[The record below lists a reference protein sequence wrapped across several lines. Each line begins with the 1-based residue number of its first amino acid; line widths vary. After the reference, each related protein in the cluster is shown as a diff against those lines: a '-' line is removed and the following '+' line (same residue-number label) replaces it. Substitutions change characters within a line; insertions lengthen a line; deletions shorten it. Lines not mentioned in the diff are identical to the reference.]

1 MKRIIT
7 HISLVAAI
15 AFAASCS
22 QESFLGEEGDGVLT
36 LRLQTA
42 EMSTRATDTV
52 AGEGV
57 ENEVTHA
64 DFFFF
69 SDEEGTTLLENG
81 HVRLAVGDGGLT
93 AKDGNVYEYKFD
105 ASSQYPALKG
115 ASYVYVIA
123 NYPEEITATT
133 LEDILDLD
141 IKTDLSGELSYF
153 VMDSYGSAVNDYL
166 TYLKPSKA
174 NDEKTY
180 TIGLTRAAAKLVLNI
195 NVKNSYVDSNDD
207 TWTPVTDQMWV
218 NFVNARKN
226 AQVAAEPVEFDE
238 KANYF
243 QTASQTPTAASSAPE
258 GYTSWKTTAIYTY
271 PQSYETS
278 DVTAPYY
285 KIFCPWISQ
294 KKGMNNFYYKII
306 LPDLEGKSF
315 KRNKIYQ
322 LTVDVSVIGGTEDD
336 WALVTN
342 HVYVADWWAPEVIE
356 ASFEGAMYLDV
367 PVTYYEIYGDDFVDI
382 PVVSSNPIQVT
393 NVTGSKRNLYQVKED
408 QADSYISVT
417 PTIDIINTK
426 EGVKLTHVLN
436 RDITSSDFDCT
447 PITYTMKVSHTQGGL
462 SKTIDVTVVQ
472 YPSIY
477 AQADPS
483 NGYAYV
489 NSYTYGNT
497 SSANQTGT
505 ARGGRWRS
513 YQNGNTI
520 GYMAYNNNGDELAS
534 MNQGTGLNSNY
545 NQYIV
550 NVSVL
555 PEGYKVS
562 GMTEDVIIGDP
573 RGGQLAHDYLGYAA
587 GTSGGRTTGVQ
598 GSYKPAA
605 STTQNIIAPALRI
618 ASSWGATIYLND
630 FERAEERCAAYQ
642 ENGYPAGRWRL
653 PTVAEI
659 DFLIRLST
667 YEHIPALF
675 TTNSAELYQSNNN
688 GTQFTLAYTY
698 YSSYWSNGPS
708 VYAGKP
714 YTDNG
719 HTSPYELGGT
729 EVTLTAPGTQSG
741 TYRYY
746 WWVPNN
752 GSYAYTSHS
761 KDLVSANS
769 EYFEPH
775 VRCVY
780 DEWYWSSTKYNSQG
794 QPITGSGTAAEQWI
808 GYIF

>member
-42 EMSTRATDTV
+42 EMSTRATVATV
-52 AGEGV
+52 PGEGV

-93 AKDGNVYEYKFD
+93 AKGGNVYEYKFD

-133 LEDILDLD
+133 LKGILDLD

-226 AQVAAEPVEFDE
+226 ARVAAKPVEFDE

-367 PVTYYEIYGDDFVDI
+367 PVKYYEIYGDDFVDI

-408 QADSYISVT
+408 EDDSYITVT
-417 PTIDIINTK
+417 PTINIINTK
-426 EGVKLTHVLN
+426 EGFKLTHVLN

-477 AQADPS
+477 AEADPS

-489 NSYTYGNT
+489 NSYAHNDVDGGRYADDEYGTSNFAYNSRSTNT
-497 SSANQTGT
+497 SYNAYYSDALGVMNKLGQTT
-505 ARGGRWRS
+505 S
-513 YQNGNTI
+513 Q
-520 GYMAYNNNGDELAS
+520 NNNG
-534 MNQGTGLNSNY
+534 
-545 NQYIV
+545 NQYV
-550 NVSVL
+550 VTVGVL
-555 PEGYKVS
+555 PSDYKVA
-562 GMTEDVIIGDP
+562 GMTENAVIGDP
-573 RGGQLAHDYLGYAA
+573 RGGSLTNNYLGFA
-587 GTSGGRTTGVQ
+587 GFGGSGSRQLTVQ
-598 GSYKPAA
+598 ANFDAVSGS
-605 STTQNIIAPALRI
+605 TQNVIAPKIRI
-618 ASSWGATIYLND
+618 ASSWGATTTISTYTT
-630 FERAEERCAAYQ
+630 AEERCAAYQ
-642 ENGYPAGRWRL
+642 ENGYPAGRWRI

-667 YEHIPALF
+667 YNHIPALF
-675 TTNSAELYQSNNN
+675 TTSKESTGGYGAR
-688 GTQFTLAYTY
+688 TY
-698 YSSYWSNGPS
+698 YSGYWANGPS
-708 VYAGKP
+708 VYAGVP
-714 YTDNG
+714 YTSDN
-719 HTSPYELGGT
+719 HTRPYVNGSSL
-729 EVTLTAPGTQSG
+729 TLTNTSSNGGYLSRDT
-741 TYRYY
+741 
-746 WWVPNN
+746 NN
-752 GSYAYTSHS
+752 
-761 KDLVSANS
+761 D
-769 EYFEPH
+769 YFEPH

-780 DEWYWSSTKYNSQG
+780 DEWYWGSEKYDRNG
-794 QPITGSGTAAEQWI
+794 NKITGTGTAANRWI

>member
-1 MKRIIT
+1 MKKIIT

-42 EMSTRATDTV
+42 EMSTRATV

-81 HVRLAVGDGGLT
+81 HVRLEVGDGGLT
-93 AKDGNVYEYKFD
+93 AKEGNVYEYRFD

-123 NYPEEITATT
+123 NYPEKITATT

-226 AQVAAEPVEFDE
+226 AQVAAEPVEFDK

-393 NVTGSKRNLYQVKED
+393 NVTGSKTNLYNGQSV
-408 QADSYISVT
+408 SVT
-417 PTIDIINTK
+417 PSTAIINSK

-436 RDITSSDFDCT
+436 TDMTSSSFDCT
-447 PITYTMKVSHTQGGL
+447 PITYTLKVSHKQGGL
-462 SKTIDVTVVQ
+462 SKTVDVTVVQ

-477 AQADPS
+477 AKADES
-483 NGYAYV
+483 NKFAYV
-489 NSYTYGNT
+489 NSY
-497 SSANQTGT
+497 ANNSIT
-505 ARGGRWRS
+505 GGRHS
-513 YQNGNTI
+513 YSN
-520 GYMAYNNNGDELAS
+520 AYNSRGNSAGSSGNDGIGS
-534 MNQGTGLNSNY
+534 MNYVGGQGSVNNNN
-545 NQYIV
+545 NQYV
-550 NVSVL
+550 VTVGVL
-555 PEGYKVS
+555 PSGYKVT
-562 GMTEDVIIGDP
+562 GMTEAAVIGDP
-573 RGGQLAHDYLGYAA
+573 RGGRLTYNYLGYYGNG
-587 GTSGGRTTGVQ
+587 GTGSITRDVQ
-598 GSYKPAA
+598 SKYNAIS
-605 STTQNIIAPALRI
+605 STTQNVIAPSIRI
-618 ASSWGATIYLND
+618 ASSWGATGPIRNYD
-630 FERAEERCAAYQ
+630 RAEERCAAYQ
-642 ENGYPAGRWRL
+642 ENGYPAGRWRV
-653 PTVAEI
+653 PTLAEI
-659 DFLIRLST
+659 DFLIRLSDNNHIPELFSPSKEGT
-667 YEHIPALF
+667 HTYDVYWAGGEYGYGGKAYVNDGHTQAFVNLSNAQQDYNNLLVVRVNNQYEHF
-675 TTNSAELYQSNNN
+675 D
-688 GTQFTLAYTY
+688 TY
-698 YSSYWSNGPS
+698 
-708 VYAGKP
+708 
-714 YTDNG
+714 
-719 HTSPYELGGT
+719 
-729 EVTLTAPGTQSG
+729 
-741 TYRYY
+741 
-746 WWVPNN
+746 
-752 GSYAYTSHS
+752 
-761 KDLVSANS
+761 
-769 EYFEPH
+769 

-780 DEWYWSSTKYNSQG
+780 DEWYWGSVKYDRNG
-794 QPITGSGTAAEQWI
+794 DKITGTGTAANRWI